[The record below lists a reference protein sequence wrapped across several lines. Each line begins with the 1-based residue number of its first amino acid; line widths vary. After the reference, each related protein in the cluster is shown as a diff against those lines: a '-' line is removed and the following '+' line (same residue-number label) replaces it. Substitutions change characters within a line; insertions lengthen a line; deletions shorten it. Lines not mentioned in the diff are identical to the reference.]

1 MSGPVLTNGPS
12 NYTSVPYIGQTDYS
26 FPFFPEYGFAG
37 FAKSCPIFTR
47 TVPHAADR
55 SHARTAL
62 IPASKLL
69 LPLDPPTPHQGRVGS
84 GQCNGCIFL
93 DCARRPPSAASVRL
107 VIQRRFPNHLPVLRS
122 LTAGDMNPPKEL
134 AGVKVRTVGYRRRWK
149 G

>member
-1 MSGPVLTNGPS
+1 MAPVIIPASLTLDKPI
-12 NYTSVPYIGQTDYS
+12 TRI
-26 FPFFPEYGFAG
+26 PFSQNMDLRVSLNP
-37 FAKSCPIFTR
+37 CPIFTR

-62 IPASKLL
+62 IPASKHL

-122 LTAGDMNPPKEL
+122 LTTGNMNPPKEL
-134 AGVKVRTVGYRRRWK
+134 AGVKIAYGGV
-149 G
+149 